1 MKNKCS
7 VCDKDAVY
15 TCPKC
20 SVRYCSSECNKKH
33 RETCVGIEKEKEIT
47 PPFERFKLPTN
58 ILEQNLSSNECRNL
72 LSSKSIRDIT
82 QDREFQKI
90 ANEIISL
97 NTYEE
102 MDRMLKEKMENN
114 FSMKKFTDEAIEIIS
129 NLNLK
134 KN

>member
-1 MKNKCS
+1 M
-7 VCDKDAVY
+7 
-15 TCPKC
+15 
-20 SVRYCSSECNKKH
+20 
-33 RETCVGIEKEKEIT
+33 GIEKEKEIT